1 MIILIKACIVVI
13 EGISIFLNTEWSRW
27 MKKIIMIFGISIVSF
42 MESSS
47 AMAAEPS
54 VIGVAFQEEIM

>member
-1 MIILIKACIVVI
+1 
-13 EGISIFLNTEWSRW
+13 

>member
-1 MIILIKACIVVI
+1 MD
-13 EGISIFLNTEWSRW
+13 EENNNDFWN
-27 MKKIIMIFGISIVSF
+27 FNSF
-42 MESSS
+42 IYGESSS